1 MAPGED
7 SLEDEIRG
15 AGNVEEA
22 GTEEGTAVVVVA
34 LTEGA
39 TGTGAVTVAAAVNI
53 EEEGEGGGGGTKVE
67 ELGDTADLAFPNAGA
82 GAGTGTFADNSVEA

>member
-53 EEEGEGGGGGTKVE
+53 EEEGEGGGTKVE

-82 GAGTGTFADNSVEA
+82 GAGTGAFADNSVEA